1 MNSTPKRNPSPFWNI
16 LKTLL
21 AILLVIFVIS
31 RTDLSSLLQSL
42 KSASVFWLG
51 IAVIIFLFLT
61 FLKALQYYV
70 LFRKD
75 LTYPQVLNVVILQNV
90 VSNYLASSAGI
101 ASYLTL
107 FRAEHGVKISRS
119 MLIFLL
125 TKIGDLTAL
134 WLGLVISSSLVWAEI
149 GILRVP
155 ILILLT
161 GIGVVLLLF
170 VLTVLFRQSFV
181 SVLSR
186 ILQWLKISKVG
197 PVEKGIQYVR
207 GLADMEQNRVLTTFG
222 LLLLYSFVYLAVT
235 IAYAYASLA
244 VFHLQPSIAAVLF
257 VTLLIQLVSYF
268 PVTVFGGLGVT
279 ETSALYFWSFFALP
293 QNTLA
298 SVLIGSRVVFYLFNL
313 IPLIYLPV
321 YSAFLNPKEQAQ
333 NGQ

>member
-1 MNSTPKRNPSPFWNI
+1 MNSTPKRTSSTFWNI
-16 LKTLL
+16 LKTIL
-21 AILLVIFVIS
+21 AIFLVIFVIS
-31 RTDLSSLLQSL
+31 RTDLSSLWHSL
-42 KSASVFWLG
+42 KTASVFWLG

-61 FLKALQYYV
+61 LLKALQYYV
-70 LFRKD
+70 LFRNR
-75 LTYPQVLNVVILQNV
+75 LSYPQVLNVVILQNA

-107 FRAEHGVKISRS
+107 FKAEHGVKISRS
-119 MLIFLL
+119 VLIFLL
-125 TKIGDLTAL
+125 TKIGDLTAI
-134 WLGLVISSSLVWAEI
+134 WLGLVISSSLVWSQI
-149 GILRVP
+149 GILHIP
-155 ILILLT
+155 ILVLLI

-170 VLTVLFRQSFV
+170 VLTVLFRQRFV
-181 SVLSR
+181 SMLSR
-186 ILQWLKISKVG
+186 ILSWLKISRLG
-197 PVEKGIQYVR
+197 LVEKGMQYFQ
-207 GLADMEQNRVLTTFG
+207 GLADMEQNKILTTFG

-235 IAYAYASLA
+235 IAYAYANLA
-244 VFHLQPSIAAVLF
+244 VFHLQPNIVAVLF

-293 QNTLA
+293 QNLLA
-298 SVLIGSRVVFYLFNL
+298 SALIGSRIVFYVVNL